1 MVGAAKP
8 QFLCAIENIIGETVA
23 NATPLGGGCVGEVYR
38 IDLSSGER
46 LVAKI
51 GNESSDPDG
60 GLALEGWMLETLK
73 ERSRLPVPTILHAAD
88 SLLLM
93 EYIEGG
99 DEINEAAQE
108 HAAEL
113 LADLHGVT
121 APQFGLEKDTL
132 IGGLAQ
138 PNPPSDCWPEFFRD
152 HRLLYMGHQAMAAGR
167 LPGPVMDR
175 LERFAAR
182 IKEWI
187 GEVAEPALIHGDMW
201 GGNVLA
207 RKGRIAG
214 FVDPAIYYA
223 DPEIELAF
231 STLFST
237 FGEAFFRRYQEIRP
251 IAPGFFEERRDIYN
265 LYPLLVHVR
274 LFGSGYVGG
283 VEGILT
289 RFGT

>member
-1 MVGAAKP
+1 MTAPGKP
-8 QFLCAIENIIGETVA
+8 DFLDTIENITGAAVIRHR
-23 NATPLGGGCVGEVYR
+23 PLGGGCVGEVYR
-38 IDLSSGER
+38 IDLSNNSQ

-51 GNESSDPDG
+51 GGKSSGPDG
-60 GLALEGWMLETLK
+60 GLALEGWMLETLRA
-73 ERSRLPVPTILHAAD
+73 RSRLPVPTIIHATD
-88 SLLLM
+88 TLLLM

-121 APQFGLEKDTL
+121 APQFGLERDTL
-132 IGGLAQ
+132 IGGIKQ
-138 PNPPSDCWPEFFRD
+138 PNPLSDSWPEFFRD
-152 HRLLYMGHQAMAAGR
+152 HRLLYMGRQAMAAGR

-175 LERFAAR
+175 LEQFAAR
-182 IKEWI
+182 IEEWI
-187 GEVAEPALIHGDMW
+187 GEGAKPALIHGDMW

-207 RKGRIAG
+207 RRGRIAG

-237 FGEAFFRRYQEIRP
+237 FGDSFFRRYSEIRP

-274 LFGSGYVGG
+274 LFGSGYIGG
-283 VEGILT
+283 VERILT
-289 RFGT
+289 RFGL